1 MSTTK
6 KGPGPWTDDENA
18 AVIRL
23 YFDMLGLATAGHAY
37 NKAGMIR
44 SYQYTDEG
52 RHAEALSA
60 RSRGSVELKLMNA
73 SACHRDVTSG
83 AATTMDGYGYRCLPN
98 YQATLKVAMASAVN
112 GRETA
117 IAKRINLGGAA

>member
-1 MSTTK
+1 MTQTK
-6 KGPGPWTDDENA
+6 TRPAPWSDDENA
-18 AVIRL
+18 AIIRL

-60 RSRGSVELKLMNA
+60 RSRGSVELKLMNC
-73 SACHRDVTSG
+73 SAAHRDIDADAV
-83 AATTMDGYGYRCLPN
+83 TMDGYGYRALPN
-98 YQATLKVAMASAVN
+98 YQAKTKIAMQAGLDNRYHQAP
-112 GRETA
+112 
-117 IAKRINLGGAA
+117 GGTRYAG